1 MPEGGDSA
9 SDVTVVTDEMSGLA
23 FQVAMYKEYRRVR
36 YEIGLAW
43 GVKTIKPEFLALLL
57 G

>member
-1 MPEGGDSA
+1 M
-9 SDVTVVTDEMSGLA
+9 TVVTDEMSGLA

>member
-1 MPEGGDSA
+1 MTTIIDP
-9 SDVTVVTDEMSGLA
+9 VSGLA
-23 FQVAMYKEYRRVR
+23 FQVAMYRLYRRVK
-36 YEIGLAW
+36 YEVGLAW